1 MANENKSTTWVVIQ
15 ILIREAVIMIPL
27 SIILILVLGVIIA
40 NMGITQENAMQKL
53 LANQELADQIQM
65 FYALMGLVIIVIS
78 YSGVWWGCKYVCKKT
93 LIDNKDYIKIGYWVS
108 LIPALVLFEVV
119 NSYMGGVALILGIL
133 LTPWVIKK
141 WLNKFQNRFQGK
153 N

>member
-1 MANENKSTTWVVIQ
+1 MTTENKSTTWVVIQ

-27 SIILILVLGVIIA
+27 GVILMLVLGAIIV

-65 FYALMGLVIIVIS
+65 LYALMGLILIVIS
-78 YSGVWWGCKYVCKKT
+78 YFGVWWGCKYVCKKT
-93 LIDNKDYIKIGYWVS
+93 LIDSKDYIKIGYWVS
-108 LIPALVLFEVV
+108 LIPALALFEV
-119 NSYMGGVALILGIL
+119 NSYTAGAALILGVL
-133 LTPWVIKK
+133 LTPWIIKK
-141 WLNKFQNRFQGK
+141 WLVKFQNQFRGY